1 MSRRKNSS
9 PADHA
14 HDGELRVT
22 DMRVLTVAQTT
33 ENASDPATHP
43 STVAGISP
51 SKRAT
56 KPEPLHD
63 LQSLP
68 LRPDVSQKM
77 TTICVVNEQGQL
89 KGPAR
94 KTRRTN
100 QNEAASPGSEEV
112 RLLTVKQGAYRTQ
125 MSERDLRRKIKSGEI
140 PVKRFGKA
148 IRIHPKD
155 LGL

>member
-14 HDGELRVT
+14 HDGERRVA
-22 DMRVLTVAQTT
+22 DMRLRMVVQTT
-33 ENASDPATHP
+33 ENASDPPTL
-43 STVAGISP
+43 STVAGVGRG
-51 SKRAT
+51 KRDT
-56 KPEPLHD
+56 KPEPPHD
-63 LQSLP
+63 LQRLP
-68 LRPDVSQKM
+68 LRPDVSQ
-77 TTICVVNEQGQL
+77 L

-94 KTRRTN
+94 KTQRAN
-100 QNEAASPGSEEV
+100 QNEAASAGSEEV

-125 MSERDLRRKIKSGEI
+125 MSERDLRRRIKSGEI

-148 IRIHPKD
+148 VRIHPKD